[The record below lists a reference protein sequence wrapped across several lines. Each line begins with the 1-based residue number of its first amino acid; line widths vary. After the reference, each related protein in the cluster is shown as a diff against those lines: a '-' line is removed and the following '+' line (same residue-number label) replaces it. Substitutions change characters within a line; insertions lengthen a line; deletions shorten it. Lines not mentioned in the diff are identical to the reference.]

1 MKINKKYT
9 VGLACL
15 LVSATAYAFPWDID
29 LVDSPAFKGYKWRM
43 MTPASDSISQEQ
55 SSPFLRVEYTKDVT
69 KYGLLIIAPDPKGAP
84 TMVRKPSADHV
95 QQLVGNADIYAQSKQ
110 DAIAYYAGN
119 KYRATSDTRD
129 PMLKAGETMA
139 KTYCQAC
146 HMVEPGAGPSPVT
159 WSKEIMNDRG
169 DDVQRWGAAASI
181 MLAGPDSKISNDPK
195 YTNDD
200 NALYDVI
207 RNGWSSMPAYGHA
220 MYDHEIWA
228 TIKYL
233 RSVSK

>member
-1 MKINKKYT
+1 MKINRKYT

-29 LVDSPAFKGYKWRM
+29 LVDSPALKGYKWRM
-43 MTPASDSISQEQ
+43 MTPADGSISQEQ
-55 SSPFLRVEYTKDVT
+55 SSPFTAVDS
-69 KYGLLIIAPDPKGAP
+69 IIAKSGPDENGDPLPPRIVRPNAP
-84 TMVRKPSADHV
+84 AIVTPLLENNSA
-95 QQLVGNADIYAQSKQ
+95 IYKQSKQ
-110 DAIAYYAGN
+110 DAIAYYAGK

-139 KTYCQAC
+139 KTYCKAC

-159 WSKEIMNDRG
+159 WSKELPGDRG
-169 DDVQRWGAAASI
+169 DAVQRWTTAANYL
-181 MLAGPDSKISNDPK
+181 LAGPDSKLKEPRYI
-195 YTNDD
+195 NDD